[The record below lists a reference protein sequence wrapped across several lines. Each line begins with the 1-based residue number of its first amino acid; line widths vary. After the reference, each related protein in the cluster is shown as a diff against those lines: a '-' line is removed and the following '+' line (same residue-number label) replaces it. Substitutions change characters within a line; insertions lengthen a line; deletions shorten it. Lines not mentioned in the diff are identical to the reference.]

1 MSIDK
6 DILEYLTQENYNYAI
21 KDLEK
26 NKLKKI
32 YEDEK
37 TIIKVIKRGRRI
49 YTFINKFGTKKSD
62 TALNNICSLV
72 V

>member
-1 MSIDK
+1 MQIDK
-6 DILEYLTQENYNYAI
+6 DILEYLTEEDYNDII

-26 NKLKKI
+26 NKFKKI

-37 TIIKVIKRGRRI
+37 TIIKVVRRGKKT
-49 YTFINKFGTKKSD
+49 YTFINKFGTEELD

>member
-49 YTFINKFGTKKSD
+49 YTFINKFGTKKLD